1 MKNSKA
7 ISCAIMNLWSHHYR
21 VSKSPARVYMKQAP
35 SPRFAI
41 IGEKQMNNCQSASG
55 RDFIKQAAGAD
66 AWSDL
71 QSAVLSEL
79 AASQKV
85 MPAKGPLRCFGQA
98 RSLFLQPPATFLGP
112 CLAQWLHYDGN
123 KCAQEIRLPT
133 DECLLHAARGHG
145 SDLVSD
151 AVKVRGRRL
160 AVGHGMGHRP
170 SAAIRG
176 PRLTRI

>member
-1 MKNSKA
+1 
-7 ISCAIMNLWSHHYR
+7 
-21 VSKSPARVYMKQAP
+21 
-35 SPRFAI
+35 
-41 IGEKQMNNCQSASG
+41 MNNCQSASG

-176 PRLTRI
+176 PRLTRIWHLWPKRCQTMMRHHNLVFIVTWYLIRTIGHEFHANL